1 MFKKQIHLMGL
12 VDAPLENKI
21 ESNLNN
27 FGMNKVVQCD
37 FNLLKNVRLL
47 VLDHSISL
55 LFILMCLFNL
65 GPRRSSW
72 DSTKREKLM
81 GNSNHQSGN

>member
-21 ESNLNN
+21 EPNLNN

-37 FNLLKNVRLL
+37 FNLLKNV
-47 VLDHSISL
+47 
-55 LFILMCLFNL
+55 
-65 GPRRSSW
+65 
-72 DSTKREKLM
+72 
-81 GNSNHQSGN
+81 